1 MDDIEDLFVAGDQP
15 SAGSLD
21 LGGIVRVHA
30 PRNVY
35 DNNHDDYDEFVLETS
50 TSNTENDSNNDKPI
64 NDGINSTSKNTS
76 AEYAQVSG
84 SSSAESSV
92 QRSRVPGVGRFWSKT
107 FGCSHNVSDGEYMEG
122 ALEAYGYRQTASKE
136 DADVWLVNSCTVKDP
151 SQSAFLHVVEQGKAQ
166 GKAVVVAGCVPQAD
180 RKLKGLEGTSM
191 LGVTQ
196 IDRIVEVVEQT
207 LQGNTVRLLGK
218 KELPRLDMPKVR
230 KNKLVEIVPLSTGC
244 LGSCTYCKT
253 KHARGK
259 LGSYDPD
266 AIIARVEKVLQEEDD
281 PATGDRAA
289 REIWLASEDTG
300 AYGRDLGTNLGTLLE
315 KLTQTF
321 AARGLPD
328 RMLRLGMTNPPFILA
343 QLDRIAEAMRSGYMF
358 KFLHIPVQ
366 SGSNA
371 VLEAM
376 RREYTVEEFERV
388 ADYML
393 KHVPGLTLATDI
405 ICGFPTETD
414 EDFDETMKLVEKYKF
429 PVLNISQFYPRP
441 GTPAAKMKRLQT
453 QVVKDR
459 SRRISAYFET
469 YFPHEHLVGQ
479 TVPCWISEEISRDG
493 SQNIGHTDSYVKVVI
508 TPRDD
513 TLIGKRVDIK
523 VSEASKFHV
532 SGTVTM

>member
-1 MDDIEDLFVAGDQP
+1 MEDIEDLAGADAGGGERAAGRGGGGVVLARGRARGPKDESPAVAAAARQ
-15 SAGSLD
+15 
-21 LGGIVRVHA
+21 
-30 PRNVY
+30 
-35 DNNHDDYDEFVLETS
+35 
-50 TSNTENDSNNDKPI
+50 
-64 NDGINSTSKNTS
+64 DG
-76 AEYAQVSG
+76 
-84 SSSAESSV
+84 
-92 QRSRVPGVGRFWSKT
+92 VPGVGSFWSKT

-122 ALEAYGYRQTASKE
+122 ALVEYGYRMAETKE
-136 DADVWLVNSCTVKDP
+136 EADVWLVNSCTVKDP
-151 SQSAFLHVVEQGKAQ
+151 SQSAFLHVVEQGQKL
-166 GKAVVVAGCVPQAD
+166 GKPVVVAGCVPQAD
-180 RKLKGLEGTSM
+180 RKLKGLEKTSV

-196 IDRIVEVVEQT
+196 IDRIVEVVEQA
-207 LQGNTVRLLGK
+207 LKGNTVRLLGK

-266 AIIARVEKVLQEEDD
+266 AIVARVENVLAEEDD
-281 PATGDRAA
+281 EDGLAA

-300 AYGRDLGTNLGTLLE
+300 AYGRDLGTNLGSLLE
-315 KLTQTF
+315 RLTQAV

-343 QLDRIAEAMRSGYMF
+343 QLDRIAAAMRSGHMF
-358 KFLHIPVQ
+358 KFLHMPVQ

-371 VLEAM
+371 VLDAM
-376 RREYTVEEFERV
+376 RREYTVEEFERA

-405 ICGFPTETD
+405 ICGFPTETED
-414 EDFDETMKLVEKYKF
+414 DFDETMELVAKYKF

-469 YFPHEHLVGQ
+469 YMPHEHLVGK
-479 TVPCWISEEISRDG
+479 TVPCWVSEEVSRDG
-493 SQNIGHTDSYVKVVI
+493 TQSVGHTDAYVKVVI

-513 TLIGKRVDIK
+513 ALQGKRVFVK

-532 SGTVTM
+532 AASVVSGPASAEEM